1 MTGHPGQARRT
12 SAGRKRGTL
21 RVRYASDLH
30 IEFGRNLTPVE
41 LPSVGEDL
49 VVLAGDI
56 GIGTEG
62 IAWAA
67 KAYAGRPVVYV
78 LGNHEFYGQDFRTL
92 IGEAR
97 EAAAATRNVHLLEE
111 EALDIKGVRVLGCT
125 LWTDFALREAPERA
139 MLLAREYM
147 ADYRAIQEDGCLI
160 RPDQVRERCR
170 ASRAWLSGEL
180 AASDMPTLVVTHTAP
195 SGDGSLVNP
204 RFLDDPLTPAFH
216 NAFDSLVRKPVV
228 AWIFGHHHY
237 SLDVDVNGVR
247 VVSNQR
253 GYPGEGCDFGWER
266 TIEIR
271 CE

>member
-1 MTGHPGQARRT
+1 MPQLQSAQAVSPAERLVAPVVPFVVTRL
-12 SAGRKRGTL
+12 AL
-21 RVRYASDLH
+21 ASP
-30 IEFGRNLTPVE
+30 RAP
-41 LPSVGEDL
+41 
-49 VVLAGDI
+49 
-56 GIGTEG
+56 
-62 IAWAA
+62 AA
-67 KAYAGRPVVYV
+67 KLDRDGEVRPAV
-78 LGNHEFYGQDFRTL
+78 LEQP
-92 IGEAR
+92 
-97 EAAAATRNVHLLEE
+97 HL
-111 EALDIKGVRVLGCT
+111 
-125 LWTDFALREAPERA
+125 
-139 MLLAREYM
+139 
-147 ADYRAIQEDGCLI
+147 IQEDGCLI